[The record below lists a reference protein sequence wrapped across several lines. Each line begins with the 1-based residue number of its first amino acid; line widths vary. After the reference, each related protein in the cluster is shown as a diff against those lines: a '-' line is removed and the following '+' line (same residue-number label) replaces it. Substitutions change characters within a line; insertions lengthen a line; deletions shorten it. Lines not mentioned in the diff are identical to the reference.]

1 MNILVAEDDPV
12 SALVLRRA
20 LERLGHSVSAA
31 TNGDDALNLFRRQPC
46 SAVVS
51 DWMMP
56 GMDGLEL
63 CGRIRALA
71 PERYTYLLLLTAKTQ
86 REDRLMALAAGVDD
100 FLTKPIDLAD
110 LTARI
115 RVAERITTW
124 QQQLQETNESLLA
137 SSRALAA
144 QAAELDRLRIEA
156 EYLASHDSLT
166 ALLNRRAWFAA
177 AETGAFSSLA
187 LFDVDRFKLVND
199 RHGHPAGDAV
209 LRWVAA
215 TLVAAIGSCGVVGR
229 LGGEEFGVLFDM
241 PTFLAEQIAR
251 RAVES
256 FFVGPFT
263 MEGGER
269 LRVRVSAGFAHC
281 ATPSP
286 GAPNPIALAYEEAD
300 RALYQA
306 KAAGR
311 GRLVARFTKAA

>member
-20 LERLGHSVSAA
+20 MERLGHTVIAA
-31 TNGDDALNLFRRQPC
+31 SNGQEALNLFRAEHC
-46 SAVVS
+46 SVVVS

-71 PERYTYLLLLTAKTQ
+71 PERYTYLVLLTAKTQ

-100 FLTKPIDLAD
+100 FLTKPIDMPE

-115 RVAERITTW
+115 RVAERITSW
-124 QQQLQETNESLLA
+124 QWQLQETNASLLA
-137 SSRALAA
+137 SSKALAA
-144 QAAELDRLRIEA
+144 QAAEMNRLREEA

-177 AETGAFSSLA
+177 AESQAYSSLA
-187 LFDVDRFKLVND
+187 VFDVDRFKLIND
-199 RHGHPAGDAV
+199 CHGHPVGDSV
-209 LRWVAA
+209 LRWVAT
-215 TLVAAIGSCGVVGR
+215 TLAGSIGSCGIVGR
-229 LGGEEFGVLFDM
+229 LGGEEFGALFDL
-241 PTFLAEQIAR
+241 PNFPAEQIAR

-256 FFVGPFT
+256 FFIEPFKLT
-263 MEGGER
+263 NGQ
-269 LRVRVSAGFAHC
+269 LLAVRVSAGFANWE
-281 ATPSP
+281 PSA
-286 GAPNPIALAYEEAD
+286 GDGRHAVALAYEEAD
-300 RALYQA
+300 RALYEA

-311 GRLVARFTKAA
+311 GRLVTRRSSAA

>member
-12 SALVLRRA
+12 SALILRRA
-20 LERLGHSVSAA
+20 LERLGHTVFAA
-31 TNGDDALNLFRRQPC
+31 TDGHRALDLFQMEDC

-71 PERYTYLLLLTAKTQ
+71 PQRYTYVVLLTAKTQ
-86 REDRLMALAAGVDD
+86 REDRLMALTAGVDD
-100 FLTKPIDLAD
+100 FLTKPIDIPD

-124 QQQLQETNESLLA
+124 QRQLQETNESLLA

-144 QAAELDRLRIEA
+144 QAAEMNRLRMEA

-166 ALLNRRAWFAA
+166 ALLSRRAWFAA
-177 AETGAFSSLA
+177 AESHAYSSLA
-187 LFDVDRFKLVND
+187 IFDVDRFKLIND
-199 RHGHPAGDAV
+199 QHGHPIGDAV

-215 TLVAAIGSCGVVGR
+215 TLAASIGSCGVVGR

-241 PTFLAEQIAR
+241 PNFLSEQIAR

-256 FFVGPFT
+256 FFVAPFT
-263 MEGGER
+263 LDDGQQ
-269 LRVRVSAGFAHC
+269 LAVRVSAGFAHC
-281 ATPSP
+281 PL
-286 GAPNPIALAYEEAD
+286 GAAVGRNAVVLAYEEAD
-300 RALYQA
+300 RALYAA

-311 GRLVARFTKAA
+311 GRLVTRLSPAA